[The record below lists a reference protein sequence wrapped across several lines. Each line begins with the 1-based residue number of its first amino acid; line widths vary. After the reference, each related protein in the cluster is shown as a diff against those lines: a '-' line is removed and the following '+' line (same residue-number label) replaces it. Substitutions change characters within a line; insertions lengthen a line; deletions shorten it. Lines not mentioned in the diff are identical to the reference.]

1 MTAPRPT
8 RPPADRHG
16 PGPHGAAASLRGSDE
31 RALLHHGGSPGTW
44 GSLGLWDAATPDY
57 AAACTALADA
67 VGRAAG
73 IRAGDRVLS
82 LACGAGDELLR
93 WTGHFGAAAVTGV
106 EVDAAAAR
114 SARQRAAGGGGP
126 AAITVFA
133 RSALDL
139 SFLPPAS
146 FERVVCVD
154 AAYHLVPRETLYAQ
168 VARVLRPGGRL
179 AFTDLVLGDVPLGR
193 GQRAVLRAS
202 ARLCGLAADD
212 LGCAAAAA
220 ERMQAAGFAGV
231 DVQRLDEAVLGGFCA
246 FIERQRVR
254 IGTGSWQAGWQRPQF
269 TAWLVSAGRRA
280 GLGYALLSA
289 TRAPAG

>member
-1 MTAPRPT
+1 MHHVTSSATGAPII
-8 RPPADRHG
+8 DRHAG
-16 PGPHGAAASLRGSDE
+16 E
-31 RALLHHGGSPGTW
+31 RALLHHGGGPGTW
-44 GSLGLWDAATPDY
+44 GNLGLWDAATPDY

-73 IRAGDRVLS
+73 IRPGDRVLS

-93 WTGHFGAAAVTGV
+93 WTGRFGAAQVTGI
-106 EVDAAAAR
+106 EAD
-114 SARQRAAGGGGP
+114 GP
-126 AAITVFA
+126 AAQAARQLAAASGSRASVTVFA

-154 AAYHLVPRETLYAQ
+154 AAYHLVPRDRLHAE

-179 AFTDLVLGDVPLGR
+179 AYTDLVLGDVPLRR
-193 GQRAVLRAS
+193 GSRAVLRWIAG
-202 ARLCGLAADD
+202 LCGLAADD
-212 LGCAAAAA
+212 LATAATSV
-220 ERMQAAGFAGV
+220 ERLQAAGFTGV
-231 DVQRLDEAVLGGFCA
+231 EVQHLDDAVLGGFCA
-246 FIERQRVR
+246 FVKRQRLR

-269 TAWLVSAGRRA
+269 TAWLIAAARRA

-289 TRAPAG
+289 TRGAAG